1 MRCIRLFFG
10 VFLYLNTLAVAQTP
24 TSGTPAT
31 EKETL
36 GNILFND
43 PALSNPPG
51 QSCAT
56 CHRPDRA
63 FSEDR
68 VVSEGV
74 TKALGSRNAPS
85 LMYVQFSTSFAYEEW
100 RKTWA
105 GGQFW
110 DGRADTLAEQALGPL
125 LDPAEMNNTRETLA
139 VSLRGLSYRGMLEN
153 IYGKPIFASDDKLIA
168 AAADAL
174 QSFQTSTTFAPFTSK
189 FDYAE
194 RGLVELTEQEKLGA
208 KLFDTKA
215 ACMDCHAGIGNDQ
228 KLFTQFSYHNILTPP
243 NPTSNKGGLPDP
255 GLALHPKLTEAEK
268 KLAQGRFKTP
278 TVRNAALTAPYMHNG
293 VFKTLRE
300 VIEYYNH
307 VDDRERWGPA
317 SFPEN
322 QSHMLKTRLELTEEE
337 IEALLAFL
345 HTLTDGYKQ
354 ATPSMVIKTPG

>member
-1 MRCIRLFFG
+1 MRVIGIFVGLLFT
-10 VFLYLNTLAVAQTP
+10 YCATAQL
-24 TSGTPAT
+24 PAPVLSDD
-31 EKETL
+31 KIAL

-56 CHRPDRA
+56 CHKPDRA

-68 VVSEGV
+68 VVSEGAAKV
-74 TKALGSRNAPS
+74 LGTRNAPS
-85 LMYVQFSTSFAYEEW
+85 LMYAQFSIPLAYEEW
-100 RKTWA
+100 RKTWV

-125 LDPAEMNNTRETLA
+125 LNPAEMNNTRQTLA
-139 VSLRGLSYRGMLEN
+139 TSLRGLSYKGMMES
-153 IYGKPIFASDDKLIA
+153 IYGKAAFADDDTLIA

-174 QSFQTSTTFAPFTSK
+174 QAFQMSATFAPFTSK
-189 FDYAE
+189 FDFAE

-215 ACMDCHAGIGNDQ
+215 ACMDCHAGIGNDR

-243 NPTSNKGGLPDP
+243 NPALNNGLPDP
-255 GLALHPKLTEAEK
+255 GLALHPKLNEAEK

-278 TVRNAALTAPYMHNG
+278 TVRNIALTAPYMHNG

-300 VIEYYNH
+300 VIEYYNE
-307 VDDRERWGPA
+307 VDNRERWGQA
-317 SFPEN
+317 GFPET
-322 QSHMLKTRLELTEEE
+322 QSHMLRSRLELTEEE

-345 HTLTDGYKQ
+345 DTLTDGYILPTPQ
-354 ATPSMVIKTPG
+354 ATSQISR

>member
-1 MRCIRLFFG
+1 MRVTCFSLA
-10 VFLYLNTLAVAQTP
+10 FLMSLSAVTIAQHPEPTLLNDKV
-24 TSGTPAT
+24 
-31 EKETL
+31 TL

-63 FSEDR
+63 FSEER
-68 VVSEGV
+68 IVSEGV
-74 TKALGSRNAPS
+74 TKGLGTRNAPS
-85 LMYVQFSTSFAYEEW
+85 LMYVQFSAPFMYEEW
-100 RKTWA
+100 RKTWV

-110 DGRADTLAEQALGPL
+110 DGRVDTLAEQALGPL
-125 LDPAEMNNTRETLA
+125 LNPVEMNNTRQTLA
-139 VSLRGLSYRGMLEN
+139 ASLRGLTYKGMLEAV
-153 IYGKPIFASDDKLIA
+153 YGEKIFADDNTLIG

-174 QSFQTSTTFAPFTSK
+174 QAFQMSATFAPFSSK
-189 FDYAE
+189 FDYAQ
-194 RGLVELTEQEKLGA
+194 RGLVELNEQEKLGM

-243 NPTSNKGGLPDP
+243 NPAINQGIPDS
-255 GLALHPKLTEAEK
+255 GLAQHPKLTAAEK
-268 KLAQGRFKTP
+268 QLAQGRFKTP
-278 TVRNAALTAPYMHNG
+278 TVRNAALTSPYMHNG

-300 VIEYYNH
+300 VIEYYNEL
-307 VDDRERWGPA
+307 DNRERWGPA

-337 IEALLAFL
+337 IRALLAFL
-345 HTLTDGYKQ
+345 NTLTDGYELPDE
-354 ATPSMVIKTPG
+354 TH

>member
-1 MRCIRLFFG
+1 MRSIGLLLG
-10 VFLYLNTLAVAQTP
+10 ALLNLPLTALAQTP
-24 TSGTPAT
+24 ISPPAAD
-31 EKETL
+31 KVAL

-68 VVSEGV
+68 IVSEGV
-74 TKALGSRNAPS
+74 TKGLGTRNAPS
-85 LMYVQFSTSFAYEEW
+85 LMYVQFSAPFMYEEW
-100 RKTWA
+100 RKTWV

-110 DGRADTLAEQALGPL
+110 DGRVDTLAEQALGPL
-125 LDPAEMNNTRETLA
+125 LNPVEMNNTRQTLA
-139 VSLRGLSYRGMLEN
+139 ASLRGLSYKGMLEAV
-153 IYGKPIFASDDKLIA
+153 YGEKIFLDDNALIG

-174 QSFQTSTTFAPFTSK
+174 QAFQMSATFAPFTSK
-189 FDYAE
+189 FDYAQ
-194 RGLVELTEQEKLGA
+194 RGLVELTEQEKLGM

-243 NPTSNKGGLPDP
+243 NPAINQGTPDS
-255 GLALHPKLTEAEK
+255 GLAQHPKLTAAEK
-268 KLAQGRFKTP
+268 QLAQGRFKTP
-278 TVRNAALTAPYMHNG
+278 TVRNATLTSPYMHNG

-300 VIEYYNH
+300 VIEYYNE
-307 VDDRERWGPA
+307 VDNRERWGPA
-317 SFPEN
+317 SFPET
-322 QSHMLKTRLELTEEE
+322 QSHMLKTRLELTEDE

-345 HTLTDGYKQ
+345 HTLTDGYQ
-354 ATPSMVIKTPG
+354 VPN